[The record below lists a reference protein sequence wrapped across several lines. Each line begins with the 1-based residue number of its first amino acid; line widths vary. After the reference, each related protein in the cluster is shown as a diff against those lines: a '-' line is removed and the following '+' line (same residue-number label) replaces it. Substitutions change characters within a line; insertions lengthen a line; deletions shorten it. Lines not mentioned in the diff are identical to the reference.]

1 MDQKRHERI
10 CVERFLEAIG
20 KVPAL
25 IEDSEAPDFRVRFGE
40 EVVGIE
46 VTKALR
52 SGELGKDSPQAQ
64 ASLATRAM
72 NRARNLYDATGAP
85 PLHVTAAFLS
95 HTPLSLGRVP
105 ELSRAI
111 ADFLRTHASGS
122 EVYQGDLIE
131 PCEHTD
137 RMPEVYSLH
146 FLRVPSPEYGAWA
159 ASSFA
164 WCRTGDESDFA
175 GVVSRK
181 EKKIHSYRSAVP
193 AVWLLI
199 VVELFEAGELL
210 STSGPIAPF
219 SVATAFDRVFAFHW
233 LSGRV
238 SEIPVDKGVCDRCVA
253 IVQTRTD
260 PPCEGT

>member
-1 MDQKRHERI
+1 MTRLGKAQMALKDHERI
-10 CVERFLEAIG
+10 CVQRFLDAIA
-20 KVPAL
+20 KVPTL
-25 IEDSEAPDFRVRFGE
+25 IEDSEAPDFKVRFGE

-52 SGELGKDSPQAQ
+52 VGELGKATPQAQ
-64 ASLATRAM
+64 ASLAAKVM

-111 ADFLRTHASGS
+111 ADLLQTHASGL
-122 EVYQGDLIE
+122 EMCQRDLIE

-137 RMPEVYSLH
+137 KLPEVHSLH
-146 FLRVPSPEYGAWA
+146 IMRVPSPDFGAWA
-159 ASSFA
+159 ASSSA

-175 GVVSRK
+175 SVVSRK
-181 EKKIHSYRSAVP
+181 ENKIASYRSAVP
-193 AVWLLI
+193 TVWLLI

-210 STSGPIAPF
+210 GAPDPIAPF
-219 SVATAFDRVFAFHW
+219 SVATAFDRVFVFHW

-238 SEIPVDKGVCDRCVA
+238 SEIPADKDG
-253 IVQTRTD
+253 I
-260 PPCEGT
+260 